1 MTRARES
8 VATMKDAIAA
18 RFPSEAEVVNARVID
33 YDHDAY
39 EMWLEMFCDT
49 TNAAM
54 ARRDETLVRAH
65 LTYVSQQLAKG
76 DGDVVRAIDVA
87 YAENMMC
94 GLDVKT
100 KRWAWPLVPANLK
113 RLYVAMWGEPR
124 L

>member
-1 MTRARES
+1 MRARET
-8 VATMKDAIAA
+8 VATMRDAIAA
-18 RFPSEAEVVNARVID
+18 RFPNEAEIVDARMVD
-33 YDHDAY
+33 YDADAY
-39 EMWLEMFCDT
+39 EMWLETFCDT

-54 ARRDETLVRAH
+54 SKRDEKAVIAH
-65 LTYVSQQLAKG
+65 LSFVSQQLARA
-76 DGDVVRAIDVA
+76 DEDMLRAIDVA

-94 GLDVKT
+94 GLDVET